1 MIEMCRTIDIRLSK
15 DIRAEMAKF
24 EVNWSEF
31 LSESIDEKLKE
42 LRQKKIAA
50 HMDSIRKKTV
60 GKNINMAKE
69 IIEWRRKH

>member
-1 MIEMCRTIDIRLSK
+1 MCRTIDIKLSK

-42 LRQKKIAA
+42 LRRKKIAE

-69 IIEWRRKH
+69 IIEWRGKH

>member
-1 MIEMCRTIDIRLSK
+1 MPETIGIKISEDLTE
-15 DIRAEMAKF
+15 EMAKF

-31 LSESIDEKLKE
+31 LSESIDEKIKE
-42 LRQKKIAA
+42 LSRKKIAG